1 MPELFA
7 LIYVHGAMLA
17 ELLAV
22 AEAGEESVKP
32 ALLATWHPSIAAY
45 HVLMPLI
52 SHRPLENWDYLAATR
67 GFASMIEHH
76 PRSPR
81 RWRALLD
88 LGT

>member
-7 LIYVHGAMLA
+7 LIYMHGATWA
-17 ELLAV
+17 ELLAA

-45 HVLMPLI
+45 HALMPLI
-52 SHRPLENWDYLAATR
+52 ADRPLDNWDYQAAAR

-76 PRSPR
+76 PCSPR

-88 LGT
+88 LA